1 MRSDSEIDGRF
12 LGYGEPVIVKC
23 DAGIQT
29 DNDPITD
36 EAPEFAARPPPCKK
50 KEMIPC
56 MSVFKEVD
64 KHALDV
70 SSFSY
75 ILELYDQNKFQ
86 IYNNACNEVRSM
98 QIMLLKLLLLIKFMK
113 KN

>member
-56 MSVFKEVD
+56 MSVFKEID
-64 KHALDV
+64 KHSLEV
-70 SSFSY
+70 SSFSKNNLAIYVKKLNIQYFTEIFY
-75 ILELYDQNKFQ
+75 ISEYTTFH
-86 IYNNACNEVRSM
+86 
-98 QIMLLKLLLLIKFMK
+98 
-113 KN
+113 